1 MKSINVTL
9 ESMTVNG
16 EEVPLLSA
24 DLVVVRRPETDR
36 IDWECVAFTL
46 LMDPFPQEPVFL
58 EMVDV
63 VESRTLSGDAL
74 VVRSDQNRHVFRG
87 GGDLSGLTA
96 EDGLESDQ

>member
-1 MKSINVTL
+1 M
-9 ESMTVNG
+9 NG

-46 LMDPFPQEPVFL
+46 LMEPFPQEPVFL

-87 GGDLSGLTA
+87 GGDLSGLTP
-96 EDGLESDQ
+96 EDGLGPNQ

>member
-36 IDWECVAFTL
+36 LDWECVAFTL

-87 GGDLSGLTA
+87 GGDLSGLMP
-96 EDGLESDQ
+96 EDGLDPNQ

>member
-36 IDWECVAFTL
+36 LDWECVAFTL

-58 EMVDV
+58 EMIDV
-63 VESRTLSGDAL
+63 VESRTLSGNAL

-87 GGDLSGLTA
+87 GGDLSGLMA
-96 EDGLESDQ
+96 EDGLEPNQ

>member
-36 IDWECVAFTL
+36 LDWECVAFTL

-87 GGDLSGLTA
+87 GGDLSGLLP
-96 EDGLESDQ
+96 EDGLEPNE

>member
-24 DLVVVRRPETDR
+24 DLVVVRRPESDR
-36 IDWECVAFTL
+36 LDWECVAFTL

-87 GGDLSGLTA
+87 GGDLSGLTPA
-96 EDGLESDQ
+96 DGLEPN

>member
-1 MKSINVTL
+1 M
-9 ESMTVNG
+9 NG

-24 DLVVVRRPETDR
+24 DLVVVRRPESDR
-36 IDWECVAFTL
+36 LDWECVAFTL

-87 GGDLSGLTA
+87 GGDLSGLLP
-96 EDGLESDQ
+96 EDGLEPNE

>member
-36 IDWECVAFTL
+36 LDWECVAFTL

-87 GGDLSGLTA
+87 GGDLSGLMP
-96 EDGLESDQ
+96 EDGLEPNR

>member
-1 MKSINVTL
+1 M
-9 ESMTVNG
+9 NG

-36 IDWECVAFTL
+36 LDWECVAFTL

-87 GGDLSGLTA
+87 GGDLSGLIPA
-96 EDGLESDQ
+96 DGLEPNQ

>member
-1 MKSINVTL
+1 MRSINVTL

-16 EEVPLLSA
+16 EELPLLSA

-36 IDWECVAFTL
+36 LDWECVAFTL
-46 LMDPFPQEPVFL
+46 LMDPFPQEPVTL

-63 VESRTLSGDAL
+63 VESRTLSGVAL

-87 GGDLSGLTA
+87 GSDLGGLTPD
-96 EDGLESDQ
+96 DGLDAAD

>member
-46 LMDPFPQEPVFL
+46 LMEPFPQEPVFL

-87 GGDLSGLTA
+87 GGDLSGLMP
-96 EDGLESDQ
+96 EDGLGPNQ

>member
-1 MKSINVTL
+1 M
-9 ESMTVNG
+9 NG

-87 GGDLSGLTA
+87 GGDLSGLTV
-96 EDGLESDQ
+96 EDDLGPIE

>member
-36 IDWECVAFTL
+36 LDWECVAFTL

-74 VVRSDQNRHVFRG
+74 VVRSDQKRHVFRG
-87 GGDLSGLTA
+87 GGDLSGLMP
-96 EDGLESDQ
+96 EDGLEPNQ

>member
-1 MKSINVTL
+1 M
-9 ESMTVNG
+9 NG

-36 IDWECVAFTL
+36 LDWECVAFTL

-87 GGDLSGLTA
+87 GGDLSGLMP
-96 EDGLESDQ
+96 EDGLEPNR

>member
-1 MKSINVTL
+1 MRSINVTL

-24 DLVVVRRPETDR
+24 DLFVVRRPETDR
-36 IDWECVAFTL
+36 LDWECVAFTL
-46 LMDPFPQEPVFL
+46 LMDPFPQEPVLL

-74 VVRSDQNRHVFRG
+74 VVRSDQNLHVFRG
-87 GGDLSGLTA
+87 GGDLSGLMP
-96 EDGLESDQ
+96 EDGLEPNQ

>member
-63 VESRTLSGDAL
+63 VESRTLSGNAL

-87 GGDLSGLTA
+87 GGDLNGLTA

>member
-1 MKSINVTL
+1 M
-9 ESMTVNG
+9 NG

-36 IDWECVAFTL
+36 LDWECVAFTL

-87 GGDLSGLTA
+87 GGDLSGLMP
-96 EDGLESDQ
+96 EDGLKPSQ

>member
-1 MKSINVTL
+1 
-9 ESMTVNG
+9 MTVNG

-36 IDWECVAFTL
+36 LDWECVAFTL

-87 GGDLSGLTA
+87 GGDLSGLLP
-96 EDGLESDQ
+96 EDGLEPNQ

>member
-24 DLVVVRRPETDR
+24 DLVVVRRPETER
-36 IDWECVAFTL
+36 LDWECVAFTL
-46 LMDPFPQEPVFL
+46 VMDPVPQEPVFL

-87 GGDLSGLTA
+87 GGDLSGLMP
-96 EDGLESDQ
+96 EDGLEPNQ

>member
-1 MKSINVTL
+1 
-9 ESMTVNG
+9 VNG

-36 IDWECVAFTL
+36 LDWECVAFTL

-58 EMVDV
+58 EMIDV
-63 VESRTLSGDAL
+63 VESRTLSGNAL

-87 GGDLSGLTA
+87 GGDLSGLMP
-96 EDGLESDQ
+96 EDGLEPNQ

>member
-16 EEVPLLSA
+16 EEVSLLSA

-36 IDWECVAFTL
+36 LDWECVAFTL

-87 GGDLSGLTA
+87 GGDLSGLMP
-96 EDGLESDQ
+96 EDGLEPNQ

>member
-1 MKSINVTL
+1 MRSINVTL

-36 IDWECVAFTL
+36 LDWECVAFTL

-87 GGDLSGLTA
+87 GGDLSGLMP
-96 EDGLESDQ
+96 EDGLEPNQ

>member
-16 EEVPLLSA
+16 EDVPLLSA

-87 GGDLSGLTA
+87 GGDLNGLTA

>member
-1 MKSINVTL
+1 M
-9 ESMTVNG
+9 NG

-36 IDWECVAFTL
+36 LDWECVAFTL

-87 GGDLSGLTA
+87 GGDLSGLMP
-96 EDGLESDQ
+96 EDGLEPNQ

>member
-36 IDWECVAFTL
+36 LDWECVAFTL

-74 VVRSDQNRHVFRG
+74 VVRSDQNRHVFRA
-87 GGDLSGLTA
+87 GGDLSGLLP
-96 EDGLESDQ
+96 EDGLEPNQ

>member
-24 DLVVVRRPETDR
+24 DLVVVRRPEPDR
-36 IDWECVAFTL
+36 LDWECVAFTL

-87 GGDLSGLTA
+87 GGDLSGLMP
-96 EDGLESDQ
+96 EDGLEPNQ

>member
-87 GGDLSGLTA
+87 GGDLSGLMP
-96 EDGLESDQ
+96 EDGLEPIE

>member
-1 MKSINVTL
+1 M
-9 ESMTVNG
+9 NG

-36 IDWECVAFTL
+36 LDWECVAFTL

-87 GGDLSGLTA
+87 GGDLSGLMP
-96 EDGLESDQ
+96 EDGLEPSQ